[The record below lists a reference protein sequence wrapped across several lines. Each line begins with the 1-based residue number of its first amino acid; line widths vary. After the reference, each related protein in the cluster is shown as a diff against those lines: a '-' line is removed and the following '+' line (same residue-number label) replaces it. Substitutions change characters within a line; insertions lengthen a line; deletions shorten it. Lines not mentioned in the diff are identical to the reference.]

1 MFLDYRIR
9 HICNVKTKQFDAKKN
24 DWIFRH
30 QKPQL
35 AGWY

>member
-35 AGWY
+35 ARWY